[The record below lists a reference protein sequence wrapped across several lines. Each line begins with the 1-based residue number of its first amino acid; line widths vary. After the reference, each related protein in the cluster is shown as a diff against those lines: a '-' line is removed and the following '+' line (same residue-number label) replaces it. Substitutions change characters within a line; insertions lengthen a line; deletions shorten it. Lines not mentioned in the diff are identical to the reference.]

1 MRLGYYL
8 TSLTRS
14 ELELLMNELNLS
26 EDEENVFWCLSKGKS
41 NVATADA
48 CQCSVA
54 TVSNRISH
62 IKFKVEKVMK
72 MPKNVEF

>member
-8 TSLTRS
+8 TSLTRT

-26 EDEENVFWCLSKGKS
+26 DDEQMVFWSLSKGKS
-41 NVATADA
+41 NVATADI

-54 TVSNRISH
+54 TVSNRIAH
-62 IKFKVEKVMK
+62 IKYKVEKVINMRTI
-72 MPKNVEF
+72 

>member
-8 TSLTRS
+8 TSLTRT

-26 EDEENVFWCLSKGKS
+26 DDEQMVFWSLSKGKS
-41 NVATADA
+41 NVATADI

-54 TVSNRISH
+54 TVSNRIAH
-62 IKFKVEKVMK
+62 IKYKVEKVINMRTT
-72 MPKNVEF
+72 

>member
-8 TSLTRS
+8 TSLTRA

-26 EDEENVFWCLSKGKS
+26 EDEEKVFYSLSKGRS
-41 NVATADA
+41 NVATADI

-54 TVSNRISH
+54 TVSNRIAR
-62 IKFKVEKVMK
+62 IKFKVEKVLK
-72 MPKNVEF
+72 SADKR

>member
-8 TSLTRS
+8 SSLTRS

-26 EDEENVFWCLSKGKS
+26 DDEETVFWCLSKGKS
-41 NVATADA
+41 NISTADI

-54 TVSNRISH
+54 TVSNRIAH
-62 IKFKVEKVMK
+62 IKNKVEKVIRNAEK
-72 MPKNVEF
+72 C